1 METTPPTTTTVPSTT
16 STTSSSSSSTT
27 TLEEGGHTTST
38 TEPSSNPTTSATKLL
53 ESKHV
58 FAIIVSIVLFTVLV
72 LVLLL
77 AVVSVALFVRAR
89 KRGGHFVETFI
100 ETTDNDAY
108 RSRTTLLAARTNR
121 RRVRDATPTDFHDV
135 SIATTS
141 NVAYRNGQEV
151 SRRDDVI
158 HPTTFDPS
166 HTLEMKVNEAY
177 NMEVGNT
184 STTRQPTLPQ
194 ATEDSPK
201 TMAAHSVAVNSS
213 KSKTVLVKPYE
224 VTLLPGV
231 VDV

>member
-1 METTPPTTTTVPSTT
+1 M
-16 STTSSSSSSTT
+16 
-27 TLEEGGHTTST
+27 
-38 TEPSSNPTTSATKLL
+38 
-53 ESKHV
+53 
-58 FAIIVSIVLFTVLV
+58 
-72 LVLLL
+72 LLL
-77 AVVSVALFVRAR
+77 AVVGVALFVRAR

-121 RRVRDATPTDFHDV
+121 RRARDATPTDFHDV

-141 NVAYRNGQEV
+141 NVAYWNGQEV

-194 ATEDSPK
+194 ATEDSPE
-201 TMAAHSVAVNSS
+201 TMVAHSVEVNGS